1 MKNLRETV
9 VELIEPTSKGQGAPV
24 KFLATLALS
33 LKIQAKAKNAKNV
46 TQIVIQVSWA
56 FRFRLSKL
64 GVLL

>member
-9 VELIEPTSKGQGAPV
+9 VELIEPTSKGLGAPV
-24 KFLATLALS
+24 KFIATLALS

-46 TQIVIQVSWA
+46 NQIVVQVSWA
-56 FRFRLSKL
+56 FRSRFSKL